1 MSMLELTKDTSTDGE
16 TSERSGIFSSLFS
29 GNNSAESKY
38 GLALLESERERIDR
52 LAKEAEGELD
62 RQGSSMGERHKAASA
77 LLSEVMGSNAFNL
90 GLASAVKELLAGNNE
105 KIARDKSKIAASIKN
120 DYVNIALLVVTMF
133 LIGLELLG
141 TPAGFVVAIVLIY
154 IALLNNSKKVTI
166 SRVTGYLVISVT
178 HGSII
183 VPILASILE
192 SRWNITE
199 IGILALV
206 LLSAVFWLGL
216 VLPLSGAIE
225 DSVPVVTKR
234 GSKQCLIDKGV
245 SEYALS
251 VIKRCFDTGVISDSS
266 FSEEAEDT
274 ASGDEV
280 YKRVPERVR
289 VSALLAVLRGDK
301 ESLSLKV
308 LLRKAGRGDTA

>member
-1 MSMLELTKDTSTDGE
+1 MSILELTKNAPKDEES
-16 TSERSGIFSSLFS
+16 SERAGLFSSLFS
-29 GNNSAESKY
+29 GDRDTGTKCELKFS
-38 GLALLESERERIDR
+38 ESEGERIDR

-62 RQGSSMGERHKAASA
+62 RQGSSMGERHIVAGA
-77 LLSEVMGSNAFNL
+77 LISEVMRSKAFNW
-90 GLASAVKELLAGNNE
+90 GLVGAVKEMLAGNAE
-105 KIARDKSKIAASIKN
+105 ERREAKSKTDVRLVNCYI
-120 DYVNIALLVVTMF
+120 NIALLVVALF
-133 LIGLELLG
+133 LVGLNILEK
-141 TPAGFVVAIVLIY
+141 PVGFVVAIVLIY
-154 IALLNNSKKVTI
+154 IALLNNSKKI
-166 SRVTGYLVISVT
+166 NLSRVIGYLVISVT
-178 HGSII
+178 HGSCI
-183 VPILASILE
+183 VPILASSVWTI
-192 SRWNITE
+192 NE

-234 GSKQCLIDKGV
+234 EPKQCLIDKGV

>member
-1 MSMLELTKDTSTDGE
+1 MSVIELTKNAPKDEES
-16 TSERSGIFSSLFS
+16 SERAGLFSSLFS
-29 GNNSAESKY
+29 GDRDTGTKCELKFS
-38 GLALLESERERIDR
+38 ESEGERIDR

-133 LIGLELLG
+133 LVGLELLG

-178 HGSII
+178 HGSVI

-192 SRWNITE
+192 SSWNITE
-199 IGILALV
+199 K
-206 LLSAVFWLGL
+206 
-216 VLPLSGAIE
+216 GA
-225 DSVPVVTKR
+225 S
-234 GSKQCLIDKGV
+234 
-245 SEYALS
+245 
-251 VIKRCFDTGVISDSS
+251 
-266 FSEEAEDT
+266 
-274 ASGDEV
+274 
-280 YKRVPERVR
+280 
-289 VSALLAVLRGDK
+289 
-301 ESLSLKV
+301 
-308 LLRKAGRGDTA
+308 

>member
-1 MSMLELTKDTSTDGE
+1 MSILELTKNAPKDEES
-16 TSERSGIFSSLFS
+16 SERAGLFSSLFS
-29 GNNSAESKY
+29 GDRDTGTKCELKFS
-38 GLALLESERERIDR
+38 ESEGERIDR

-62 RQGSSMGERHKAASA
+62 RQGSSMGERHIFAGA
-77 LLSEVMGSNAFNL
+77 LISDVMSSKAFNWWL
-90 GLASAVKELLAGNNE
+90 VGAVKEMLAGNAE
-105 KIARDKSKIAASIKN
+105 ERREAKSKTDVRLVNCYI
-120 DYVNIALLVVTMF
+120 NIALLVVALF
-133 LIGLELLG
+133 LVGLNILEK
-141 TPAGFVVAIVLIY
+141 TVGFVVAIVLIY
-154 IALLNNSKKVTI
+154 IALLNNSKKI
-166 SRVTGYLVISVT
+166 NLSRVIGYLVISVT
-178 HGSII
+178 HGSCI
-183 VPILASILE
+183 VPILASSVWTI
-192 SRWNITE
+192 NE

-225 DSVPVVTKR
+225 DSVPVLTKR
-234 GSKQCLIDKGV
+234 EPKQCLIDKGV